1 MQERSEE
8 ELRITDTEATTD
20 QISDYYETEEYQQKP
35 SSSEADDGTQAY
47 VENAAPVYQ
56 EERNWTKKELKAQGK
71 NARNEIRRRN
81 KAVYSGLTFREKIR
95 KRFSKEKVTRF
106 LVGSKDQ
113 GGYLRKLITYALLIC
128 IGFVYI
134 YPLLY
139 MISTSFMNRDDL
151 LDSSVKWLPSSL
163 YLQNYVDAAKSMD
176 FWVSLGKGVLIA
188 GLPTICN
195 ICICMM
201 VGYGFARY
209 DFRGKKILM
218 AILIFSYILPR
229 QVTMIPTYVLY
240 NNMKILGTLYSFLL
254 PALFGNGLNA
264 PIFILI
270 FYQFFKQIPKVLT
283 EAAALD
289 GAGHFKTFF
298 KIAVP
303 SAIPAIITV
312 LLFSFVWYWNESYL
326 TELYVQ
332 GLSGKSEWTNLVVQL
347 KNFDTSFTT
356 KASVGDTATSLS
368 ESVRMAATTLS
379 IIPLLIIYFVLQKY
393 FVESIDRSGIT
404 GE

>member
-1 MQERSEE
+1 MSFLER
-8 ELRITDTEATTD
+8 LKR
-20 QISDYYETEEYQQKP
+20 
-35 SSSEADDGTQAY
+35 
-47 VENAAPVYQ
+47 
-56 EERNWTKKELKAQGK
+56 RFTK
-71 NARNEIRRRN
+71 
-81 KAVYSGLTFREKIR
+81 EKINH
-95 KRFSKEKVTRF
+95 FLWGSKEK
-106 LVGSKDQ
+106 
-113 GGYLRKLITYALLIC
+113 GGFVKKFATYSLLIC
-128 IGFVYI
+128 IGFIYI

-139 MISTSFMNRDDL
+139 MLSTSFMSRDDL
-151 LDSSVKWLPSSL
+151 LDSSVKWIPSSL
-163 YLQNYVDAAKSMD
+163 YTQNYVDAAKSMD
-176 FWVSLGKGVLIA
+176 FWASFGKGFLIA

-195 ICICMM
+195 IFICMM

-209 DFRGKKILM
+209 EFRGKKIM
-218 AILIFSYILPR
+218 MGILIFSYILPR

-298 KIAVP
+298 RIAIP

-332 GLSGKSEWTNLVVQL
+332 GLSGKSIWTNLVVQL
-347 KNFDTSFTT
+347 KNFDTSFSTR
-356 KASVGDTATSLS
+356 ASVGDTATALS

-379 IIPLLIIYFVLQKY
+379 VLPLLIIYFILQKQ